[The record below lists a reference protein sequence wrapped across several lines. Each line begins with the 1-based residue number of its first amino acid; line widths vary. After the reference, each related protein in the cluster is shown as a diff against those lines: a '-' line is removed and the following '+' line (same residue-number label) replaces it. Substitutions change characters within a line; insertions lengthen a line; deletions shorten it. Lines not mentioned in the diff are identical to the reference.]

1 MRQDRAGPAERLVL
15 AAVVAIIAFVGIR
28 LCIGPEETL
37 AFLFYDDAYYYFG
50 VARNLASGLGSTFD
64 GINPTNGYHPL
75 WCWLLVPV
83 LAVVDGPGPALRGIG
98 ALWFVLAALA
108 PCALW
113 RALRPRTGA
122 TGAVMAAALF
132 GLQPVLAA
140 GLSRPNGL
148 ETPLYA
154 VLIAVAIGRFE
165 RAAGSAPSPPP
176 PAAMLALGIALGAV
190 TLARLD
196 GGMLGVAGV
205 ALLAMHGFRDWGP
218 RAVAGR
224 VGILVAAATVVV
236 GPSLIW
242 NVARFDHPVPVSGR
256 AVSLAAADERAG
268 LGGTLSTANL
278 RRRAG
283 YALARVPAQLARGAV
298 KGSPIEGPLV
308 RSGSL
313 GGAAALALTGGLLT
327 LGLARRR
334 RAGPLLTDALAVLA
348 SFCALHYAA
357 YVLWLWASGET
368 WYRLY
373 YFMPEVML
381 LAAACGA
388 ALGPSLDAVRS
399 PVLRWSVATAGLA
412 LLGWHVWDH
421 AARTRSSY
429 QAPPGPVAER
439 HIYAWVRERTAP
451 GEVLGARDAGKLGFF
466 SHRPVVNLDGLINDQ
481 RLLGALRENR
491 VAEYVCRS
499 PIRYLLYDRPLLGG
513 FDPASPAVPPP
524 DAADVGLTLHRLHGL
539 PGCSIREVPGATD
552 DWVVIEVNRM

>member
-1 MRQDRAGPAERLVL
+1 VERLALATVVL
-15 AAVVAIIAFVGIR
+15 VVAFVGMR
-28 LCIGPEETL
+28 LCLGPEETL

-83 LAVVDGPGPALRGIG
+83 LAVIESPGLAVRAIG
-98 ALWFVLAALA
+98 ALWFALAALA

-140 GLSRPNGL
+140 GLSRPSGL

-154 VLIAVAIGRFE
+154 LLVAVAIGRFE
-165 RAAGSAPSPPP
+165 RAAGSAPAPPTR
-176 PAAMLALGIALGAV
+176 AAMLGLGITLGAA
-190 TLARLD
+190 TLARFD
-196 GGMLGVAGV
+196 GGMLAVAGV
-205 ALLAMHGFRDWGP
+205 ALLVMHGSRRWGL

-224 VGILVAAATVVV
+224 VGILVAAAIAVV

-256 AVSLAAADERAG
+256 AVSLAAAEERAG
-268 LGGTLSTANL
+268 LGGTFSTANL

-283 YALARVPAQLARGAV
+283 YALAHVPAQLARGAA
-298 KGSPIEGPLV
+298 KGSPIERPVV
-308 RSGSL
+308 RTGSL
-313 GGAAALALTGGLLT
+313 GGAAALAVAGGLLT
-327 LGLARRR
+327 LALARRR
-334 RAGPLLTDALAVLA
+334 RAGPPLTDALVVLA

-357 YVLWLWASGET
+357 YVLWLWTAGET

-373 YFMPEVML
+373 YFAPEVML

-388 ALGPSLDAVRS
+388 ALGPALDAVRG
-399 PVLRWSVATAGLA
+399 PILRRSVAAAGLA
-412 LLGWHVWDH
+412 LMAWHVADH
-421 AARTRSSY
+421 AAGARSSY
-429 QAPPGPVAER
+429 DARPGPVAER
-439 HIYAWVRERTAP
+439 HIYGWIRERTAP
-451 GEVLGARDAGKLGFF
+451 DDVLGARDAGKLGFF
-466 SHRPVVNLDGLINDQ
+466 SDRAVVNLDGLINDQ
-481 RLLGALRENR
+481 RLLEALREDR

-513 FDPASPAVPPP
+513 FDPASPTFPPL
-524 DAADVGLTLHRLHGL
+524 DAAEVGLTLHRLHGL

-552 DWVVIEVNRM
+552 DWVVIEVIRM